1 MEITQHVICKSQ
13 QYSVTLVSTARSHT
27 CNFSFDNPT
36 GKASLL
42 IHLLNTR
49 IDLCFLDLL

>member
-13 QYSVTLVSTARSHT
+13 QYSVTLVSTTRLHT

-36 GKASLL
+36 GKPSLL

-49 IDLCFLDLL
+49 IDLNFLALL

>member
-1 MEITQHVICKSQ
+1 MEITRHVICKSQ

-27 CNFSFDNPT
+27 CNSSFDNPT

-49 IDLCFLDLL
+49 IDQSFLDLL